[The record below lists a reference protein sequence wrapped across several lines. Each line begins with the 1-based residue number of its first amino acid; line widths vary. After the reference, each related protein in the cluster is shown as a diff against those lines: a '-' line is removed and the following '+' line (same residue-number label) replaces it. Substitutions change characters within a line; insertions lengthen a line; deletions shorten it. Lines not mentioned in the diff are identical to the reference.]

1 MHPVA
6 VLVNVEGQLLM
17 FLSDLAV
24 NCIDVDVH
32 IYCCIIGHIETYE
45 VGDSAQNHGSSFIGH
60 IETYEVGDSAQN
72 HGSSL

>member
-32 IYCCIIGHIETYE
+32 IYCCIIGHIKHIRSGTQLRTMGQVYDEKYSFLAATYFYL
-45 VGDSAQNHGSSFIGH
+45 SS
-60 IETYEVGDSAQN
+60 T
-72 HGSSL
+72 LC

>member
-32 IYCCIIGHIETYE
+32 IYCCIIGHIETYK
-45 VGDSAQNHGSSFIGH
+45 VR
-60 IETYEVGDSAQN
+60 DSAQN

>member
-45 VGDSAQNHGSSFIGH
+45 VGDSAQNHGSS
-60 IETYEVGDSAQN
+60 
-72 HGSSL
+72 L